1 VESSPRII
9 ISLSKAQNFD
19 NDLVGSKTR
28 NLSLIL
34 NRGFR
39 VPQGFCI
46 TTEGYSN
53 FIIENNL
60 FHIIDME
67 VFKKSFEDMRWEEIW
82 DASLRIRSAFLK
94 AKMPLH
100 IEGLVKK
107 EIESFGRNIKFSVR
121 SSSPAEDSFIYSFAG
136 IHESYTNVKGIDE
149 ILKAIKL
156 VWASLWSDRA
166 ILYREELSLDSIN
179 SSIAVLVQKM
189 DKKPVSGLAFS
200 KDPRNGT
207 QNLIIEAVSG
217 FLSKL
222 VDNEVEPQKWFIN
235 RDNGEIINHLKPSEK
250 SLMSFLDVKN
260 IGEMILKI
268 ENIFGFPVDV
278 EWTGK
283 GDDFT
288 VLQVRPITG
297 LNDQDED
304 RQWYLTLTP
313 SLNNLKALSKRI
325 ENELMPQLEREGIEL
340 SKESPD
346 GISRTQLAQKIKER
360 AKIYFKWKDIYWN
373 EFIPFAHGIRNFGTF
388 YNDLVKP
395 DDPYEF
401 MEILKS
407 NELIAS
413 KRNREL
419 LGLAKVLNENPDLK
433 NRISAIVSL
442 KGKKLMRNLL
452 QIDDEFRD
460 KFVNLLDTYMDVSY
474 DKKSMNEYPEVI
486 LGNIIKLSNQELRGA
501 QITDSKAHEYL
512 DKLYSAAGESRR
524 AEVEENL
531 RMGRLSWKLRD
542 DDNILFGKVENQLL
556 IFLNKGKE
564 ILVKEKRID
573 FDVDLIPENWEAIY
587 NGLMYKNAYL
597 DIDNLKKEE
606 KSNINYKP
614 RQLIGQPSSPG
625 IVTSKARIISSLDDF
640 SKLESGEIIVCDAV
654 QPQMTFLMALASGI
668 VERRGGML
676 VHSSIIAREMGI
688 PSVNGVSK
696 ATEIINNGDL
706 ITVNGY
712 LGLVIIGA
720 PEFNLERGF
729 EEIKEW

>member
-250 SLMSFLDVKN
+250 SQ
-260 IGEMILKI
+260 
-268 ENIFGFPVDV
+268 PV
-278 EWTGK
+278 
-283 GDDFT
+283 
-288 VLQVRPITG
+288 
-297 LNDQDED
+297 
-304 RQWYLTLTP
+304 
-313 SLNNLKALSKRI
+313 A
-325 ENELMPQLEREGIEL
+325 
-340 SKESPD
+340 
-346 GISRTQLAQKIKER
+346 
-360 AKIYFKWKDIYWN
+360 
-373 EFIPFAHGIRNFGTF
+373 
-388 YNDLVKP
+388 
-395 DDPYEF
+395 
-401 MEILKS
+401 
-407 NELIAS
+407 
-413 KRNREL
+413 
-419 LGLAKVLNENPDLK
+419 
-433 NRISAIVSL
+433 
-442 KGKKLMRNLL
+442 
-452 QIDDEFRD
+452 
-460 KFVNLLDTYMDVSY
+460 
-474 DKKSMNEYPEVI
+474 
-486 LGNIIKLSNQELRGA
+486 
-501 QITDSKAHEYL
+501 
-512 DKLYSAAGESRR
+512 
-524 AEVEENL
+524 
-531 RMGRLSWKLRD
+531 
-542 DDNILFGKVENQLL
+542 
-556 IFLNKGKE
+556 
-564 ILVKEKRID
+564 
-573 FDVDLIPENWEAIY
+573 
-587 NGLMYKNAYL
+587 
-597 DIDNLKKEE
+597 
-606 KSNINYKP
+606 
-614 RQLIGQPSSPG
+614 
-625 IVTSKARIISSLDDF
+625 
-640 SKLESGEIIVCDAV
+640 
-654 QPQMTFLMALASGI
+654 
-668 VERRGGML
+668 
-676 VHSSIIAREMGI
+676 
-688 PSVNGVSK
+688 
-696 ATEIINNGDL
+696 
-706 ITVNGY
+706 
-712 LGLVIIGA
+712 
-720 PEFNLERGF
+720 
-729 EEIKEW
+729 

>member
-1 VESSPRII
+1 VESSSRII

-39 VPQGFCI
+39 VPHGFCI
-46 TTEGYSN
+46 TTEGYIN

-107 EIESFGRNIKFSVR
+107 EIERFGRNIKFSVR

-136 IHESYTNVKGIDE
+136 IHESYTNVTGIDE

-200 KDPRNGT
+200 KDPRDGT

-235 RDNGEIINHLKPSEK
+235 RDNGEIINHLKPSEQ

-325 ENELMPQLEREGIEL
+325 ENELIPQLEREGIEL

-346 GISRTQLAQKIKER
+346 GISRMQLAQKIKER

-433 NRISAIVSL
+433 NRISAIVGL

-452 QIDDEFRD
+452 QIDDEFRY

-474 DKKSMNEYPEVI
+474 NKKSMNEYPEVI
-486 LGNIIKLSNQELRGA
+486 LGNIIKLSNHELKGA

-556 IFLNKGKE
+556 IFLNKGKK
-564 ILVKEKRID
+564 ILVKEKRLD
-573 FDVDLIPENWEAIY
+573 FDVDLIPENWKAIY
-587 NGLMYKNAYL
+587 NGLIDKNVYL

-606 KSNINYKP
+606 KSSINYKP

-625 IVTSKARIISSLDDF
+625 IVTSKARIISSLADF

-712 LGLVIIGA
+712 LGLVIIGE

-729 EEIKEW
+729 EEIKGW

>member
-1 VESSPRII
+1 
-9 ISLSKAQNFD
+9 
-19 NDLVGSKTR
+19 
-28 NLSLIL
+28 
-34 NRGFR
+34 
-39 VPQGFCI
+39 
-46 TTEGYSN
+46 
-53 FIIENNL
+53 
-60 FHIIDME
+60 
-67 VFKKSFEDMRWEEIW
+67 
-82 DASLRIRSAFLK
+82 
-94 AKMPLH
+94 
-100 IEGLVKK
+100 
-107 EIESFGRNIKFSVR
+107 
-121 SSSPAEDSFIYSFAG
+121 
-136 IHESYTNVKGIDE
+136 
-149 ILKAIKL
+149 
-156 VWASLWSDRA
+156 
-166 ILYREELSLDSIN
+166 
-179 SSIAVLVQKM
+179 
-189 DKKPVSGLAFS
+189 
-200 KDPRNGT
+200 
-207 QNLIIEAVSG
+207 
-217 FLSKL
+217 
-222 VDNEVEPQKWFIN
+222 
-235 RDNGEIINHLKPSEK
+235 
-250 SLMSFLDVKN
+250 MSFLDVKN

-340 SKESPD
+340 SKESPE

>member
-1 VESSPRII
+1 MESSPKII
-9 ISLSKAQNFD
+9 ISLSEAQNFD

-28 NLSLIL
+28 NLSFTL

-53 FIIENNL
+53 FINENNL

-67 VFKKSFEDMRWEEIW
+67 VFRKSFEDMRWEEIW

-100 IEGLVKK
+100 IERLVKK

-121 SSSPAEDSFIYSFAG
+121 SSSPSEDSFIYSFAG
-136 IHESYTNVKGIDE
+136 IHESYTNVKGINE
-149 ILKAIKL
+149 ILKAIRL

-200 KDPRNGT
+200 KDPRDGT

-235 RDNGEIINHLKPSEK
+235 RDTGEIINHINPLEQ
-250 SLMSFLDVKN
+250 SLMSFLDVKH

-288 VLQVRPITG
+288 ILQVRPITG

-313 SLNNLKALSKRI
+313 SLNNLKVLSKRI
-325 ENELMPQLEREGIEL
+325 ENELIPRLEREGIEL

-401 MEILKS
+401 MEVLKS

-433 NRISAIVSL
+433 NRISAIADL
-442 KGKKLMRNLL
+442 KGKKLMKNLL
-452 QIDDEFRD
+452 QIDDKFKD
-460 KFVNLLDTYMDVSY
+460 KFIDLLDTYMDVSY

-486 LGNIIKLSNQELRGA
+486 LGNIIKLSNHKLRGA

-564 ILVKEKRID
+564 ILVKEKRLN

-587 NGLMYKNAYL
+587 NGLMDKNVYL
-597 DIDNLKKEE
+597 NIDNLKKEE
-606 KSNINYKP
+606 KNNINYKP

-625 IVTSKARIISSLDDF
+625 IVTGRARIIRSLADF

-696 ATEIINNGDL
+696 ATEIINTGDL

-712 LGLVIIGA
+712 LGLVIIGE
-720 PEFNLERGF
+720 PEFNIEMGF